1 MVSGSMRDN
10 IHRSGVLFEDM
21 PRATGQI
28 TLDNHIMD
36 EVHNVFESLPEG
48 ERTAENKALLIA
60 NAIRSG
66 LWLGPL
72 PLKTTGVVLVEPE
85 RVLPS
90 APRESSGA
98 IVLDTFWK
106 QPEGLVNQAINQAL
120 LGEKDT
126 K

>member
-1 MVSGSMRDN
+1 
-10 IHRSGVLFEDM
+10 M

-28 TLDNHIMD
+28 ILDSLIMD

-60 NAIRSG
+60 NAYM
-66 LWLGPL
+66 
-72 PLKTTGVVLVEPE
+72 
-85 RVLPS
+85 
-90 APRESSGA
+90 PRESSGV
-98 IVLDTFWK
+98 IVLDTYWK
-106 QPEGLVNQAINQAL
+106 QQEDLVNQAINQAL